1 MFTTLTQR
9 VSQMRLTRS
18 GDPVI
23 NEILDRSRRIESRLT
38 AFINKAGFTTSNKKP
53 EWDGRDLSVT
63 IPSREVSL
71 DEVLAAIPDGVT
83 DDVAVVFA
91 GKTYCVIAL

>member
-1 MFTTLTQR
+1 M
-9 VSQMRLTRS
+9 SN
-18 GDPVI
+18 DPAI
-23 NEILDRSRRIESRLT
+23 SEILDRCRRIESRLT
-38 AFINKAGFTTSNKKP
+38 SFINKAGFTTKAKKP
-53 EWDGRDLSVT
+53 TWDGRDMSVT

-71 DEVLAAIPDGVT
+71 DEVLAAIPDGIT